1 MTASALCLALATAC
15 GNIASVGMV
24 GAPATETPAGT
35 SPGTPAG
42 TPTATST
49 GTPTKAAV
57 PAGFKRVGSDANGL
71 TVAVPQKWLALDL
84 TKDDLDQTLKQT
96 GLSGEALEQARRSL
110 RALVA
115 NRAIWASDQASAESS
130 PNKFATNLNGFCQDD
145 AGSPPPADQLIAD
158 VKGQLEQLGAKVNEA
173 GEVPI
178 DNGGKAV
185 RVVYRLP
192 SHGIE
197 IRGTQYYVQSPGKT
211 CIVTLST
218 DRDGQQALF
227 DQIARTTQPT

>member
-1 MTASALCLALATAC
+1 M
-15 GNIASVGMV
+15 
-24 GAPATETPAGT
+24 
-35 SPGTPAG
+35 
-42 TPTATST
+42 
-49 GTPTKAAV
+49 